1 MPFKIWLI
9 CGGFTKFSKNS
20 IHFYYSYIH
29 CMAFNR
35 YRYLFSFQ
43 FVNKGSLEIELL
55 KQESKIYITRFLTKI
70 LDSINNII
78 HDDA

>member
-1 MPFKIWLI
+1 
-9 CGGFTKFSKNS
+9 
-20 IHFYYSYIH
+20 
-29 CMAFNR
+29 MAFNR

-55 KQESKIYITRFLTKI
+55 KQESKIYITHFLTKI